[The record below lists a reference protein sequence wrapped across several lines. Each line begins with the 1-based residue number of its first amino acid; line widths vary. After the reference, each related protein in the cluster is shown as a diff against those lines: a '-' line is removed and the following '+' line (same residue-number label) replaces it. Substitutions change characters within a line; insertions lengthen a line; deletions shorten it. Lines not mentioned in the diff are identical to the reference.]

1 MAAESSAGCELSV
14 SGIRVLIVCAPRKGK
29 MNTPGIRRG
38 GCDGIVSL
46 EIPAQLFGSLQSVQP
61 CFSQVSTEKSIGRPR
76 KRQIKNPLS
85 STGSEL
91 VFPPAPAQN
100 TVSPN
105 FSRAT
110 HRPVRSL
117 IHQYSLSFQNHVI
130 HLVKHSV
137 ACMATLSLHISVP
150 PGGDSECGVVR
161 GGG

>member
-61 CFSQVSTEKSIGRPR
+61 CFSQVSTEKSIGRLR

-105 FSRAT
+105 FSRGHPPAC
-110 HRPVRSL
+110 
-117 IHQYSLSFQNHVI
+117 
-130 HLVKHSV
+130 SV
-137 ACMATLSLHISVP
+137 SDPSVLTEFPEPCHPSRQTLSRLH
-150 PGGDSECGVVR
+150 GDPVTSHLCSAR
-161 GGG
+161 R